1 MKRYMVFN
9 IGCIECGVDSDV
21 VGLYDTEEEA
31 NKVAEVC
38 QDKLHWRQSGQNHFA
53 VFDLEKEQA
62 EEYKEAL
69 K

>member
-1 MKRYMVFN
+1 MLFRSN

-31 NKVAEVC
+31 DKVAEVC
-38 QDKLHWRQSGQNHFA
+38 NDKLSWRQGGQNHFA

-62 EEYKEAL
+62 DEYKEAL